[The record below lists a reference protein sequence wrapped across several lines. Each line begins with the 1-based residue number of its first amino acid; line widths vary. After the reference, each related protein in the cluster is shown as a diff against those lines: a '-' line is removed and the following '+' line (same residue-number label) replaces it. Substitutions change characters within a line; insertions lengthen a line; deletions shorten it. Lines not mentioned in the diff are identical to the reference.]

1 MGEGWRVRKRDTLI
15 DEPWAKVPISLI
27 TDPGVKNGSALKVF
41 LWLDFK
47 AGKRGWW
54 RTDQRAI
61 ADALEIAPA
70 TAKRAVQQLRDA
82 GYIETERTGPR
93 SGTVLVYYILSR
105 SIPAHEVDVG
115 TPDPPDGDASDLPEV
130 ASDET
135 SASIISAPSASLQ
148 NVTTGIISDPSG
160 RINFDPSL
168 YKEPLP
174 QTSPTEGAATG
185 EVGGTLK
192 EVGGTLEEVGG
203 TLEEAALL
211 PFEPEPDE
219 FRARAV
225 HEFADVVGGA
235 LAAGETVDA
244 LRACG
249 KDGLSDVQIST
260 LLVEFAGVTP
270 GGRRAVF
277 GHLAAA
283 MDHRR
288 AGEVKNGYAYT
299 RNWVQKDA
307 RFLGR
312 TSNGGK
318 AGRDS
323 RSLTP
328 EPAGAP
334 DRRDAAQPWG

>member
-1 MGEGWRVRKRDTLI
+1 MRKRDTLI

-93 SGTVLVYYILSR
+93 QGTVLVYYILSR
-105 SIPAHEVDVG
+105 SIPAHEVDVV
-115 TPDPPDGDASDLPEV
+115 TPDPDASDLPEV
-130 ASDET
+130 APEET

-160 RINFDPSL
+160 RIISDPSL
-168 YKEPLP
+168 SKEPLP
-174 QTSPTEGAATG
+174 QTSPTEGAATA
-185 EVGGTLK
+185 EVGGALK
-192 EVGGTLEEVGG
+192 EVGGGSG
-203 TLEEAALL
+203 EAALL
-211 PFEPEPDE
+211 QFEPEPDA

-249 KDGLSDVQIST
+249 KDGLSDVQINT

-288 AGEVKNGYAYT
+288 AGQVKNGYSYA
-299 RNWVQKDA
+299 RNWIQRDA

-318 AGRDS
+318 AGS
-323 RSLTP
+323 NFRSHTP
-328 EPAGAP
+328 EPVGAP

>member
-1 MGEGWRVRKRDTLI
+1 MGGWRVRKRDTLI

-93 SGTVLVYYILSR
+93 EGTVLVYYILSR
-105 SIPAHEVDVG
+105 SIPAHEVDVI
-115 TPDPPDGDASDLPEV
+115 TPDPDASDLPEV
-130 ASDET
+130 APEET
-135 SASIISAPSASLQ
+135 SASIISAPSASPQ

-160 RINFDPSL
+160 GIISDPSFN
-168 YKEPLP
+168 KEPLP
-174 QTSPTEGAATG
+174 QTSPTEGTTAG
-185 EVGGTLK
+185 EAGKLEKGGGVDLTHSFGWAG
-192 EVGGTLEEVGG
+192 EP
-203 TLEEAALL
+203 ALR
-211 PFEPEPDE
+211 PFEPESDK
-219 FRARAV
+219 FRSQMVAD
-225 HEFADVVGGA
+225 FADVVGGA
-235 LAAGETVDA
+235 QAAGETVDA

-288 AGEVKNGYAYT
+288 AGEVKNGYAYA

-318 AGRDS
+318 TGRDS
-323 RSLTP
+323 RSHTP

>member
-93 SGTVLVYYILSR
+93 EGTVLVYYILSR
-105 SIPAHEVDVG
+105 TVPA
-115 TPDPPDGDASDLPEV
+115 PDPDASDLPEV
-130 ASDET
+130 APDET
-135 SASIISAPSASLQ
+135 SASIISAPSASPQ

-160 RINFDPSL
+160 GIISDPSFN
-168 YKEPLP
+168 KEPLP
-174 QTSPTEGAATG
+174 QTSPTEGAA
-185 EVGGTLK
+185 VGASG
-192 EVGGTLEEVGG
+192 
-203 TLEEAALL
+203 EAALL
-211 PFEPEPDE
+211 PFEPEPDK
-219 FRARAV
+219 FRSQMVA
-225 HEFADVVGGA
+225 EFADVVGGA
-235 LAAGETVDA
+235 EAAAETVGA

-288 AGEVKNGYAYT
+288 AAQVKNGYAYA
-299 RNWVQKDA
+299 RNWVQRDA

-318 AGRDS
+318 AGS
-323 RSLTP
+323 NFRSHTP
-328 EPAGAP
+328 EPVGAP

>member
-1 MGEGWRVRKRDTLI
+1 MRKRDTLI

-93 SGTVLVYYILSR
+93 EGTVLVYYILSR
-105 SIPAHEVDVG
+105 TVPA
-115 TPDPPDGDASDLPEV
+115 PDPDASDLPEV
-130 ASDET
+130 APDET
-135 SASIISAPSASLQ
+135 SASIISAPSASPQ

-160 RINFDPSL
+160 RIISDPSFN
-168 YKEPLP
+168 KDPLP

-185 EVGGTLK
+185 EVGGALK
-192 EVGGTLEEVGG
+192 EVGGTSG
-203 TLEEAALL
+203 EAALL
-211 PFEPEPDE
+211 PFEPEPDV
-219 FRARAV
+219 FRSQMVAD
-225 HEFADVVGGA
+225 FADVVGGA
-235 LAAGETVDA
+235 QAAGETVDA

-288 AGEVKNGYAYT
+288 AGEVKNGYAYA

-318 AGRDS
+318 TGS
-323 RSLTP
+323 NFRSHTP
-328 EPAGAP
+328 EPVGAP
-334 DRRDAAQPWG
+334 DRRDAAQPWA